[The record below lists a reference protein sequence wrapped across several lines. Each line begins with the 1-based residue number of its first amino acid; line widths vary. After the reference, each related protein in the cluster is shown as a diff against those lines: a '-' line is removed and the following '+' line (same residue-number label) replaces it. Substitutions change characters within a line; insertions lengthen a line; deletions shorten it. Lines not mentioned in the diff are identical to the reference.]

1 MKKSII
7 LLLSFCLVF
16 CVICTACA
24 KIPQNTDGSSEPTKS
39 TSYKKPYE
47 VCYTSVRETKAL
59 KTEASELQQKID
71 WNYEMTYNPKVQ
83 QKVLINF
90 GDQRDVPYLFR
101 NGNACY
107 VKQDD
112 MVITDPDFTVYSFSN
127 LQAKEAFMPVYTYT
141 GTEEFSLELNDEP
154 YPMVEEEMIV
164 RAQPLDGS
172 EEQIFRGFRE
182 MYEELPKGKY
192 YVYFDIC
199 VYGNDIVFE
208 NGEIYGREY
217 KTVTPSFVLELK

>member
-16 CVICTACA
+16 CVIFTSCA
-24 KIPQNTDGSSEPTKS
+24 KIPQNTDGSSETTES

-59 KTEASELQQKID
+59 ATEAPELQQKID

-90 GDQRDVPYLFR
+90 GDQRNVPYLFR

-141 GTEEFSLELNDEP
+141 GTEEFSIELNDKL
-154 YPMVEEEMIV
+154 
-164 RAQPLDGS
+164 QSLDDSFWFDVTSCGGS
-172 EEQIFRGFRE
+172 EEKRYFSFE
-182 MYEELPKGKY
+182 DMYGELPKGKY
-192 YVYFDIC
+192 YVCFDLTI
-199 VYGNDIVFE
+199 YGNDIILE
-208 NGEIYGREY
+208 SGEVHGREF
-217 KTVTPSFVLELK
+217 KTVTVSFVLELK